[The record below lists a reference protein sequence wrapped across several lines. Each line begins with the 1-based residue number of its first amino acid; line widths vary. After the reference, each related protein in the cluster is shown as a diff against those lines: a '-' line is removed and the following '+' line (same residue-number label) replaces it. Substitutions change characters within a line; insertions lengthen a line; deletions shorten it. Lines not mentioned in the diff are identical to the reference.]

1 MLLRSWVLS
10 VLEPNKLPIKV
21 PTTHS
26 EATLN
31 KAYNSE
37 AITEIHKIN
46 LYGLKNAPNLI
57 NVFKSHL
64 LVLKFYMDLK

>member
-1 MLLRSWVLS
+1 

-21 PTTHS
+21 PTIHS

-31 KAYNSE
+31 IAYNSE
-37 AITEIHKIN
+37 AVIEIHKIN
-46 LYGLKNAPNLI
+46 LYGLKNALSLI

-64 LVLKFYMDLK
+64 LLLKFYMDLK